1 MNSPTAM
8 NISSLLDID
17 GICLWLCEEEA
28 TKTGGDAVSASIVL
42 QMLQSTMTYYLLSD
56 PDVRT
61 GLINMV
67 ATNSVHVGLDA
78 INLRMATSTDEIAV
92 KYMYILEMEHNQLID
107 PPFASTDSR
116 LWQYRQWTA
125 PQFDNILIEM

>member
-17 GICLWLCEEEA
+17 VICLWLCEEED

-42 QMLQSTMTYYLLSD
+42 QMLQSTMMYYLLSD

-67 ATNSVHVGLDA
+67 ATNTVHVGLDA
-78 INLRMATSTDEIAV
+78 LNLRMATSTDEIAV
-92 KYMYILEMEHNQLID
+92 KYMHILEMEHNQLID
-107 PPFASTDSR
+107 PPFAFTDSR
-116 LWQYRQWTA
+116 LWQYTA
-125 PQFDNILIEM
+125 R